1 MKNIKV
7 KDNFISDKIMKKQIN
22 IKKEIDLIQIVLR
35 VFKSFRL
42 PNDIRLNEK
51 YESIVH
57 YQNDLKILLIDQI
70 FRQIHNKIKEIKQK
84 GLNKY
89 RIPVLL
95 CK

>member
-57 YQNDLKILLIDQI
+57 YQNDLKIILIDQI

-89 RIPVLL
+89 RNPVLL
-95 CK
+95 SK

>member
-95 CK
+95 YK